1 MTLLTF
7 ANIFGCSGCYNI
19 SAFIATLRANVYHM
33 VCALYDV
40 HIVLDYDYCMSMCD
54 ESFKRVHQRMY
65 VVEMKPGG
73 WFIKDEHSRARFS
86 CERKYASLTR
96 WFSPPLSSEDGW
108 PSLM

>member
-19 SAFIATLRANVYHM
+19 SAFIATLRANVYHV

-54 ESFKRVHQRMY
+54 EPFKRVHQRMY

-73 WFIKDEHSRARFS
+73 GFVEYKERGHRAFLPKVVGQFDALVFATRQSR
-86 CERKYASLTR
+86 T
-96 WFSPPLSSEDGW
+96 
-108 PSLM
+108 

>member
-19 SAFIATLRANVYHM
+19 SAFIDTLRANVYHV

-54 ESFKRVHQRMY
+54 EPFKRVHQRMY

-73 WFIKDEHSRARFS
+73 WFIKDEHSRARFFL
-86 CERKYASLTR
+86 RKKICKFDSLVLAAT
-96 WFSPPLSSEDGW
+96 E
-108 PSLM
+108 